1 MPGAPGL
8 PQRLLNRA
16 DDVLRGRASSGDAWL
31 VLGCGMAYGAVMGSY
46 GGRGLQSVYSALK
59 VPLLLM
65 VTAGIGMPSF
75 FVLNTL
81 LGLRDDLPRAVR
93 SLIGAQA
100 GLTVILVS
108 LAPITAF
115 WYASVAN
122 YRSAILF
129 NGVMFAVASLGA
141 QFLLRRSYQPLIAQ
155 NRRHRLMLR
164 AWLVVYV
171 FVGIQMGWVLR
182 PFIGDPEN
190 PVQFFR
196 ADAWDNA
203 YVLVVTMIWEKIAR

>member
-1 MPGAPGL
+1 MA
-8 PQRLLNRA
+8 RSW
-16 DDVLRGRASSGDAWL
+16 GRT
-31 VLGCGMAYGAVMGSY
+31 VV
-46 GGRGLQSVYSALK
+46 GLQSVYSALK
-59 VPLLLM
+59 VPLLLI

-75 FVLNTL
+75 FVLSTL
-81 LGLRDDLPRAVR
+81 LGLRDDFPRAVR

-129 NGVMFAVASLGA
+129 NGAMFAVASLGA

-155 NRRHRLMLR
+155 NRRHRVMLR
-164 AWLVVYV
+164 AWLVVYI

-182 PFIGDPEN
+182 PFIGDPET

-203 YVLVVTMIWEKIAR
+203 NVMVANMIRETIAH

>member
-1 MPGAPGL
+1 MPAAKGL
-8 PQRLLNRA
+8 PRRLLRRA
-16 DDVLRGRASSGDAWL
+16 DDVLRGRPSPGDAWL

-59 VPLLLM
+59 VPLLLI

-75 FVLNTL
+75 FAHE
-81 LGLRDDLPRAVR
+81 RDDFPRAVR

-129 NGVMFAVASLGA
+129 NGAMFAVASLGA

-155 NRRHRLMLR
+155 NRRHRVMLR
-164 AWLVVYV
+164 AWLVVYI

-182 PFIGDPEN
+182 PFIGDPET

-203 YVLVVTMIWEKIAR
+203 YVMVANMIRETIAH